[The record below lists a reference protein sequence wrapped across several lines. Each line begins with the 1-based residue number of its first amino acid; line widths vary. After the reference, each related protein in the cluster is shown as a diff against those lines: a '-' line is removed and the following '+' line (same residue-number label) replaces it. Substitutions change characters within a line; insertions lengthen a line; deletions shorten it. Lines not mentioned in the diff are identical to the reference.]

1 MRQRSDAGSG
11 VDGAEGPENSSPG
24 AREAGGPEAP
34 ENASTDEPG
43 GGPVGGGED
52 PRDAKSLMVN
62 VAEELIG
69 ARGLDNVSMRD
80 VATAAGQRNN
90 SAVQYHF
97 GSRDGLI
104 TQILRRRLVALD
116 TERKRRLA
124 EVDEVGLGTDLTA
137 LVHVLFDPMV
147 DLLRASPEATHYA
160 RFLQRVGPVF
170 GPAVPEV
177 NLRTATDDVVVRLI
191 DAMSHLPRRAAF
203 ERIDLAT
210 QMFTGSLAV
219 YEDRRDANNTVV
231 NTQFEK
237 VVAHLF
243 DMIEAALRAG
253 MGTGAAPSEIADAAE
268 PEVPGS

>member
-1 MRQRSDAGSG
+1 MARTRASDFAEKQQDLLRNAAAVIAEQGMDKASMSQIAERAGVSK
-11 VDGAEGPENSSPG
+11 ALLYHYYPG
-24 AREAGGPEAP
+24 K
-34 ENASTDEPG
+34 
-43 GGPVGGGED
+43 
-52 PRDAKSLMVN
+52 DA
-62 VAEELIG
+62 LIF
-69 ARGLDNVSMRD
+69 AIIR
-80 VATAAGQRNN
+80 T
-90 SAVQYHF
+90 H
-97 GSRDGLI
+97 
-104 TQILRRRLVALD
+104 
-116 TERKRRLA
+116 LA
-124 EVDEVGLGTDLTA
+124 EVDEVGLGTDLTT

-191 DAMSHLPRRAAF
+191 DAMSHLPRRVAF

-237 VVAHLF
+237 VLAHLF

-253 MGTGAAPSEIADAAE
+253 VDTGAAPSEVADAAAPSEVADAAE
-268 PEVPGS
+268 PEVAGG